1 MGNASVAVKKAA
13 DYVDV
18 VLAADPQFETPH
30 MRQLDLRSI

>member
-1 MGNASVAVKKAA
+1 MKKAA